1 MVTTRL
7 ISGPLPPFDR
17 RPPREVTGAEVI
29 FHGRVRGEEE
39 GRKIVALD
47 YEAYT
52 EMAEKELRAIGEE
65 VAEKYSIQD
74 LFCDHRVGEVPVG
87 EVSLRLVIWSRHRGE
102 ALEAVAWFVKE
113 LKERVPIW
121 KWGITADGERF
132 PSRGASHAHP

>member
-17 RPPREVTGAEVI
+17 RPGDKQIGAEVI

-39 GRKIVALD
+39 GRKIVALH

-52 EMAEKELRAIGEE
+52 EMAEKELRAMGED
-65 VAEKYSIQD
+65 ASRQFPIQD

-87 EVSLRLVIWSRHRGE
+87 EVSLRVVIWSRHRG
-102 ALEAVAWFVKE
+102 AGLEAVAWFVKE

>member
-7 ISGPLPPFDR
+7 IAGPLPPFDR
-17 RPPREVTGAEVI
+17 RSPGEEIGAEVT
-29 FHGRVRGEEE
+29 FHGRVRGEEQ
-39 GRKIVALD
+39 GRMIVALD

-52 EMAEKELRAIGEE
+52 GMAEKELRAIGETA
-65 VAEKYSIQD
+65 AEKFSIQD

-87 EVSLRLVIWSRHRGE
+87 EVSLRLVIWSRHRGA

-132 PSRGASHAHP
+132 PSRGAVHANP